1 MFGELFKT
9 IGSIAE
15 DTVKIGLAP
24 IQIAAQVTH
33 SVTRP
38 IAKIADEIVEDV
50 KEELNED

>member
-15 DTVKIGLAP
+15 DTVKIGLVP
-24 IQIAAQVTH
+24 IQIAAEVTH
-33 SVTRP
+33 SV
-38 IAKIADEIVEDV
+38 AKIADEIVEDV